1 MSTNKFLTIGSNGK
15 DTLTTAISASTG
27 AGDASKIVATD
38 GTGRIDSTLMP
49 VGIGADT
56 ETIAAT
62 ENLAAG
68 DFVNIF
74 NNTGTRGVRKA
85 GVDNNRPANG
95 FVLSA
100 VTSGQNATVYKSG
113 TNTGLSSLTHGTEY
127 FLGNNG
133 AATATPA
140 IAAPAQ
146 LIQSLGYASDTTEIL
161 FVFQSPTLIA

>member
-1 MSTNKFLTIGSNGK
+1 MSTNKFLTIANTGK

-27 AGDASKIVATD
+27 ATDASKIIATD
-38 GTGRIDSTLMP
+38 STGRIDPSLMP
-49 VGIGADT
+49 TGIGAET

-62 ENLAAG
+62 EALLAG
-68 DFVNIF
+68 DHVNIY
-74 NNTGTRGVRKA
+74 NNGGTRGVRKA
-85 GVDNNRPANG
+85 SVDNGRPANG
-95 FVLSA
+95 FVLANVSN
-100 VTSGQNATVYKSG
+100 GQNALVYKGG
-113 TNTGLSSLTHGTEY
+113 TNTSLTGLVPGTEY

-133 AATATPA
+133 AVTATPA